1 MPPSS
6 GFSSVLEDLL
16 NGSLRPKTD
25 MKRVLDEVKDAA
37 ELKDVYQKK
46 RPELKVFVV
55 ATTADIFTG
64 QADNFDKEISMI
76 FDCRVFRVANCLQDM
91 KPNRTSPSF

>member
-55 ATTADIFTG
+55 ATTADIFTELPI
-64 QADNFDKEISMI
+64 AYRI
-76 FDCRVFRVANCLQDM
+76 
-91 KPNRTSPSF
+91 